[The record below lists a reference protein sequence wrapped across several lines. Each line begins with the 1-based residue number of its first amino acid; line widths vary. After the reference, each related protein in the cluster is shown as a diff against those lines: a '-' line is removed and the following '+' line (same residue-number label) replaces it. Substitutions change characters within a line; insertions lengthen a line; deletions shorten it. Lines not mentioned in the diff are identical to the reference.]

1 MHNDAQIAE
10 GGFRPTT
17 TRADSTAVDGTLID
31 RYGRRITYIRLSV
44 TDRCDFRCA
53 YCMPMDAVFL
63 PKREVLSLE
72 ECLRIARVFAGL
84 GAHKIRVTGGEP
96 LVRRNVLWLLKEISA
111 LDGISELTMT
121 TNGSQLSKTAES
133 LVCAGVSRLNIS
145 LDTLRPDR
153 FRALTR
159 TGELHKVLDGIAA
172 AVAAGFREIKL
183 NAVMMRGVNDDELI
197 DLVNFAAARDIHIS
211 FIEEMPLGDVGRFRA
226 DTYIS
231 SDEAMKIL
239 RDEFT
244 LEKSPHQSGGPA
256 RYWNLIGTKTRV
268 GFISPHSHNF
278 CESCNRVR
286 INCVGELF
294 PCLGQNEFIN
304 LKPSLADGDDAVR
317 GLIMEA
323 MEIKP
328 KGHDFNI
335 YQSSAKV
342 VRFMSATGG

>member
-1 MHNDAQIAE
+1 M
-10 GGFRPTT
+10 
-17 TRADSTAVDGTLID
+17 
-31 RYGRRITYIRLSV
+31 
-44 TDRCDFRCA
+44 
-53 YCMPMDAVFL
+53 
-63 PKREVLSLE
+63 
-72 ECLRIARVFAGL
+72 
-84 GAHKIRVTGGEP
+84 
-96 LVRRNVLWLLKEISA
+96 LWLLKEISA

-133 LVCAGVSRLNIS
+133 LVRAGVSRLNIS

-244 LEKSPHQSGGPA
+244 LEKA
-256 RYWNLIGTKTRV
+256 RIKAADQRANGILSEQKRALDY
-268 GFISPHSHNF
+268 FAHSHNF
-278 CESCNRVR
+278 CR
-286 INCVGELF
+286 IV
-294 PCLGQNEFIN
+294 Q
-304 LKPSLADGDDAVR
+304 SRAD
-317 GLIMEA
+317 
-323 MEIKP
+323 
-328 KGHDFNI
+328 
-335 YQSSAKV
+335 
-342 VRFMSATGG
+342 